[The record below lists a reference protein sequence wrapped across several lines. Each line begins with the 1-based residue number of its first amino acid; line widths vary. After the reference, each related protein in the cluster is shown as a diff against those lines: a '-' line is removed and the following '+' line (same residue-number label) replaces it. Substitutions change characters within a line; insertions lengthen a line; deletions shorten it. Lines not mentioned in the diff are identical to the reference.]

1 MLNRNSWYRE
11 VTEMNTEIFIEFGNY
26 KMPGNFRK
34 FPGFGDRNYIIVA

>member
-1 MLNRNSWYRE
+1 
-11 VTEMNTEIFIEFGNY
+11 MNTEIFIEFGNY